1 MKIPSSLIIVFVFAL
16 ITIGLGWRVS
26 YLQSRLEFVSD
37 ERNQAV
43 QFATN
48 QKEAT
53 SHYINKYNQEV
64 AKVKQSE
71 ISQDNLKR
79 LLETRELSHLKN
91 FESIN
96 KRLSNIENF
105 KTISMS
111 VRGDSIRLVP
121 VFLKDS
127 LRAFRWEIKDEY
139 NDISATV
146 LDSPKFKMDIPLH
159 AVAIW
164 QRKKF
169 LGLRIGKKAW
179 VTEAFTPNK
188 MVHID
193 SITSFSVIKRKK

>member
-1 MKIPSSLIIVFVFAL
+1 MKSIILVWLAFAV

-26 YLQSRLEFVSD
+26 YLQSRLEFVED
-37 ERNQAV
+37 ERDQAV
-43 QFATN
+43 RFATN

-53 SHYINKYNQEV
+53 GHYINKYNQEV

-79 LLETRELSHLKN
+79 LLETRELNHLKN

-96 KRLSNIENF
+96 KRLSNIESF
-105 KTISMS
+105 QTISMS
-111 VRGDSIRLVP
+111 VRGDSIKLVP

-139 NDISATV
+139 NDISAIV

-169 LGLRIGKKAW
+169 LGLRIGKKFW
-179 VTEAFTPNK
+179 STEAFTPNK
-188 MVHID
+188 LVRID